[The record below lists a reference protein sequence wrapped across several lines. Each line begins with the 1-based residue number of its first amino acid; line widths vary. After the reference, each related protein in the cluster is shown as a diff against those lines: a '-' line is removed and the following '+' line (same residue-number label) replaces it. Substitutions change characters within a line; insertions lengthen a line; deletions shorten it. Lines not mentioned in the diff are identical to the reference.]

1 MSEQTEKA
9 LDQLKA
15 GIRRFQTEVY
25 PKESAAYEY
34 AATHP
39 QTPHTLVITCSD
51 SRINIEAV
59 TGSKPGE
66 IFVTRNVGNMV
77 PEYGTSG
84 DGTAAVVEYA
94 VTALKVK
101 HVVVCGHSDCGA
113 MKALKAGGK
122 PEGLPAVTNW
132 LSNGASA
139 GESNPELPQLTEK
152 NVLLQLEHLKTH
164 PAVKKGLS
172 EGTLELSGWVY
183 DIASGDVRMHRADSA
198 KFEPTLQGGANHG
211 DKGATAA

>member
-1 MSEQTEKA
+1 MSEQTA

-25 PKESAAYEY
+25 PKQSAEYEY

-39 QTPHTLVITCSD
+39 QTPHSLVITCSD
-51 SRINIEAV
+51 SRIDIETV

-66 IFVTRNVGNMV
+66 IFVARNVGNIV

-84 DGTAAVVEYA
+84 DGIAAVVEYA

-101 HVVVCGHSDCGA
+101 QVVVCGHSDCGA

-122 PEGLPAVTNW
+122 PDGLPAVTNW
-132 LSNGASA
+132 LANGASA
-139 GESNPELPQLTEK
+139 GDSNPELPALTEK
-152 NVLLQLEHLKTH
+152 NVLLQLEHLQTH

-172 EGTLELSGWVY
+172 DGTLHLSGWVY
-183 DIASGDVRMHRADSA
+183 DIATGDVRVHTQQSG
-198 KFEPTLQGGANHG
+198 KFEPTLQG
-211 DKGATAA
+211 KGATAA